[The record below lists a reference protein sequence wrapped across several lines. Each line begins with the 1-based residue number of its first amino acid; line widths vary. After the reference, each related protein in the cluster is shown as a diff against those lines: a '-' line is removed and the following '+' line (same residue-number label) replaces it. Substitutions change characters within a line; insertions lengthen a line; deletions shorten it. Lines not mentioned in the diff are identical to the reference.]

1 MNGGV
6 KSVFGVSL
14 AGLFIVLAANGA
26 AFVQAAQAAWLFL
39 LNLSTTA
46 PLGVSSFF
54 MASALA
60 IVSQPFLRKW
70 LPHLRCPMSREFIIE
85 SAALAIGV
93 GVMWAQLH
101 TLNGLL
107 LGLLAGFSAPYI
119 QKGIAAC
126 IALAARAFAGGQKA

>member
-14 AGLFIVLAANGA
+14 AGLFIVLAVNGA

-39 LNLSTTA
+39 LSLSTTA

-85 SAALAIGV
+85 SAALGIGV

-126 IALAARAFAGGQKA
+126 IALAGRAFMGKPTQ